1 MRGNVACDKRV
12 AVLQG
17 SAPPVLF
24 CKAQASLAPMLAP
37 TICRGWRPR
46 HPVKKANQNAEINK
60 NRTQSAR
67 FLFEG
72 FPSSRGELGLWRVF
86 ICKLMQG
93 LCFYSTCSSSEKV
106 RVTSPIS
113 LAVIIISIK
122 LYELATSPSG
132 YSTETSMPSPL
143 TKTLQENAFMFA
155 TMKCFV

>member
-1 MRGNVACDKRV
+1 MLLPFFFAKLKLR
-12 AVLQG
+12 L
-17 SAPPVLF
+17 PPCLLRLYVGDGALDI
-24 CKAQASLAPMLAP
+24 P
-37 TICRGWRPR
+37 W
-46 HPVKKANQNAEINK
+46 KKANLNAEINK
-60 NRTQSAR
+60 NRTQGVR

-72 FPSSRGELGLWRVF
+72 FPSSKGELGLWRVF

-106 RVTSPIS
+106 MVISPIS
-113 LAVIIISIK
+113 LAVITISIK

>member
-1 MRGNVACDKRV
+1 MG
-12 AVLQG
+12 LLL
-17 SAPPVLF
+17 PFFF
-24 CKAQASLAPMLAP
+24 CKAQASLAPCLLRLFVGDGVL
-37 TICRGWRPR
+37 C
-46 HPVKKANQNAEINK
+46 PVKKANQNAKINK
-60 NRTQSAR
+60 NRTQGAR

-72 FPSSRGELGLWRVF
+72 FPSSKGELGLWRVF

-93 LCFYSTCSSSEKV
+93 LCFYATCSSSEKV

-143 TKTLQENAFMFA
+143 TKTLQGNAFMFA
-155 TMKCFV
+155 TMKYFV